1 MEPTIIQNDGDSLQS
16 ASTYVAITLA
26 AAGLYIAA
34 YFTLVYYGVL
44 EASTML
50 MPRVCRLEKRTCE
63 TVLSTRF
70 ARVFGVPN
78 SLLGVAY
85 YTAVIVLLSTGW
97 IDALGGIA
105 IGGVGLELSVIVVI
119 VAWFTVLLG
128 TFLAYSLFF
137 IIRIPCPLCLAA
149 HTINLALAVLL
160 TTSISRAP

>member
-1 MEPTIIQNDGDSLQS
+1 MLRTS
-16 ASTYVAITLA
+16 AYIAIALA
-26 AAGLYIAA
+26 AVGLYIAA

-44 EASTML
+44 EASTRL
-50 MPRVCRLEKRTCE
+50 MPRVCRLEKRTCQ

-78 SLLGVAY
+78 SLLGVVY
-85 YTAVIVLLSTGW
+85 YAVIIVLLSTGW
-97 IDALGGIA
+97 IHSSGGIFL
-105 IGGVGLELSVIVVI
+105 GRLSLEVGVEVVI

-137 IIRIPCPLCLAA
+137 IIKIPCLLCLAA

-160 TTSISRAP
+160 TAIVSRAP